1 MTPPV
6 YWTPV
11 QIVEVEEIER
21 RFREE
26 FPGGNFDFAELARAQ
41 SPRLAGQLRLFLA
54 TKLPYNDRED
64 WIRESIR
71 SAQGVVKVQEY
82 LDLRADLKRLIE
94 RLAQSPAHIHW
105 VSTEEFAAMN
115 RDPSGYGVD

>member
-1 MTPPV
+1 MTPPA

-21 RFREE
+21 RCREE
-26 FPGGNFDFAELARAQ
+26 LPGSSLDFAELARAQ
-41 SPRLAGQLRLFLA
+41 SPYLVGQLRLFL
-54 TKLPYNDRED
+54 TIKLPYDGQED

-71 SAQGVVKVQEY
+71 SAQGLVAVQRY

-94 RLAQSPAHIHW
+94 RLAQAPVHIRW
-105 VSTEEFAAMN
+105 VKTEGFAAMN
-115 RDPSGYGVD
+115 RDPSGYGID